1 MHLLREKLGQTAVEN
16 PNEERRH
23 EAHLISLSHCH
34 VRLAIEA
41 LNESIVLR
49 IILYA
54 DKNCKMNVFHVPWLI
69 VVQKER
75 SNFFSAHL

>member
-41 LNESIVLR
+41 LNESIVLGEDTLLAETIMVLR
-49 IILYA
+49 PAAAGRRLRTRTPA
-54 DKNCKMNVFHVPWLI
+54 
-69 VVQKER
+69 
-75 SNFFSAHL
+75 